1 MPRVFWT
8 YFSSIPSRFL
18 KTYFIIVI
26 PFVSGTDL
34 SMQVQVL
41 ALNPNFMTL
50 GKSFELSVSISSS
63 IK

>member
-8 YFSSIPSRFL
+8 YFSSIPSQFL
-18 KTYFIIVI
+18 KTYFIIII

>member
-8 YFSSIPSRFL
+8 CFSSIPSLFL
-18 KTYFIIVI
+18 KKYFIIII

-34 SMQVQVL
+34 SGQFQVL
-41 ALNPNFMTL
+41 ALNPNFVIL